1 MADFNQYVKVF
12 LLSSSYWQLM
22 KKSYLAGILI
32 AVAILVV
39 GATAYILLRDTSSN
53 EPAQSLYT
61 YEIIN
66 AYPHDENAFTEGLV
80 FEKGTLFE
88 GTGLY
93 GESKLL
99 KTLLE
104 TGTITQSYSLPET
117 FFGEGITILDN
128 KVFQLT
134 WREKTGFVYDK
145 DSFQLLRNFTYATEG
160 WGLTTDGEKL
170 IMSNG
175 SATLQFLDPETFQ
188 IMGTVE
194 VHDLA
199 EPVSQ
204 LNELEYVKGDVYA
217 NIFEQKR
224 IAIINIQ
231 TGQVKGWIDLNDLHD
246 PNDGDLENV
255 LNGIAYDSADGR
267 LFVTGKRWTQLFEIK
282 IAPVK

>member
-1 MADFNQYVKVF
+1 MADFKQYVKVF

-53 EPAQSLYT
+53 EPTQSLYS
-61 YEIIN
+61 YEIIK

-204 LNELEYVKGDVYA
+204 LNELEYVK
-217 NIFEQKR
+217 
-224 IAIINIQ
+224 
-231 TGQVKGWIDLNDLHD
+231 
-246 PNDGDLENV
+246 
-255 LNGIAYDSADGR
+255 
-267 LFVTGKRWTQLFEIK
+267 
-282 IAPVK
+282 